1 MANASST
8 GFGMKPVKMA
18 GQSANTAGLGEYPV
32 AASSSAIYN
41 QDLVAAAT
49 SGFAAVAAAGTEQL
63 LGSLNGVFYTDATTS
78 KPTFQAYLLGSNT
91 ASDIVALVND
101 DPHQMYEIRSNNAG
115 ASAQT
120 DVGNTADISY
130 SAGATPNY
138 ISRSTL
144 DDSSLSD
151 SASKQ
156 VKIVGVSRDPDN
168 NEIGSANVV
177 WRVIISEHFF
187 KQHVGV

>member
-41 QDLVAAAT
+41 QDLVAMAT
-49 SGFAAVAAAGTEQL
+49 TGTAAVAAAGTEQL
-63 LGSLNGVFYTDATTS
+63 LGSLNGVFYTDASTS

>member
-1 MANASST
+1 MANASTT

-18 GQSANTAGLGEYPV
+18 GQAANTAGLGEYPV
-32 AASSSAIYN
+32 AASATAIYN
-41 QDLVAAAT
+41 QDLVAMAT
-49 SGFAAVAAAGTEQL
+49 TGTAAVAAAGTEQL
-63 LGSLNGVFYTDATTS
+63 LGSLNGVFYTDTSTS
-78 KPTFQAYLLGSNT
+78 KPTFQAYLLGSNA

-101 DPHQMYEIRSNNAG
+101 DPHQMYEIRSN
-115 ASAQT
+115 ASSSQQL

-130 SAGATPNY
+130 SAGASPNY
-138 ISRSTL
+138 ISRTTL

-156 VKIVGVSRDPDN
+156 VKIVGLSRDPDN
-168 NEIGSANVV
+168 NDLTSAGVV
-177 WRVIISEHFF
+177 WRVVISEHFF

>member
-63 LGSLNGVFYTDATTS
+63 LGSLNGVFYTDASTS

-168 NEIGSANVV
+168 SDLASANVV

>member
-1 MANASST
+1 MANSSST

-32 AASSSAIYN
+32 AANATAIFN
-41 QDLVAAAT
+41 QDLVAMAT
-49 SGFAAVAAAGTEQL
+49 SGTAAVAAAGTEQL
-63 LGSLNGVFYTDATTS
+63 LGSLNGVFFTNTSDS
-78 KPTFQAYLLGSNT
+78 KPTFKSHLAGSNAAT
-91 ASDIVALVND
+91 DIVALVND

-115 ASAQT
+115 ASDQS
-120 DVGNTADISY
+120 DVGNTADIAY
-130 SAGATPNY
+130 SAGASPNF

-144 DDSSLSD
+144 NDSTLSD

-168 NEIGSANVV
+168 NDLTSANVV
-177 WRVIISEHFF
+177 WRVVISEHFF

>member
-18 GQSANTAGLGEYPV
+18 GQAANTAGLGEYPV

-41 QDLVAAAT
+41 QDLVAMAAT
-49 SGFAAVAAAGTEQL
+49 GFAAVAAAGTEQL
-63 LGSLNGVFYTDATTS
+63 LGSLNGVFYTDASTS

-101 DPHQMYEIRSNNAG
+101 APHQVYEVRSNNAG
-115 ASAQT
+115 ASAQG
-120 DVGNTADISY
+120 DVGATAELSY
-130 SAGATPNY
+130 SAGASPNY

-144 DDSSLSD
+144 DDGTLGTGSQQL
-151 SASKQ
+151 
-156 VKIVGVSRDPDN
+156 KIVGVSRDPDN
-168 NEIGSANVV
+168 NDLTSAGVV
-177 WRVIISEHFF
+177 WRVVISEHFF
-187 KQHVGV
+187 KQHTGI

>member
-1 MANASST
+1 MANSSST
-8 GFGMKPVKMA
+8 GFGMKPIKMA

-32 AASSSAIYN
+32 AASATAIYN
-41 QDLVAAAT
+41 QDLVAMAT
-49 SGFAAVAAAGTEQL
+49 TGTAAVAAAGTEQL

-91 ASDIVALVND
+91 ATDIVALVND

-115 ASAQT
+115 ASDQS
-120 DVGNTADISY
+120 DVGNTADIAY
-130 SAGATPNY
+130 SAGASPNY

-144 DDSSLSD
+144 NDSSLSD

-168 NEIGSANVV
+168 SDLASANIV

>member
-63 LGSLNGVFYTDATTS
+63 LGSLNGVFYTDASTS

-91 ASDIVALVND
+91 ATDIVALVND

-120 DVGNTADISY
+120 DVGNTADIAY
-130 SAGATPNY
+130 SAGASPNY

-144 DDSSLSD
+144 NDSSLSD

-168 NEIGSANVV
+168 SDLASANVV

>member
-1 MANASST
+1 
-8 GFGMKPVKMA
+8 MKPVKMA

-41 QDLVAAAT
+41 QDLVAMAT

-63 LGSLNGVFYTDATTS
+63 LGSLNGVFYTDASTS

-101 DPHQMYEIRSNNAG
+101 APHQVYEVRSNNAG
-115 ASAQT
+115 ASLQT

-138 ISRSTL
+138 ISRTTL
-144 DDSSLSD
+144 DDGSLAT
-151 SASKQ
+151 ASKQ

-168 NEIGSANVV
+168 NELGAANVV
-177 WRVIISEHFF
+177 WRVVISEHFF
-187 KQHVGV
+187 KQHAGI

>member
-41 QDLVAAAT
+41 QDLVAMAAT
-49 SGFAAVAAAGTEQL
+49 GFAAVAAAGTEQL
-63 LGSLNGVFYTDATTS
+63 LGSLNGVFYTDASTS

-101 DPHQMYEIRSNNAG
+101 APHQVYEVRSNNAG

-138 ISRSTL
+138 ISKTTL
-144 DDSSLSD
+144 DDGSLAT
-151 SASKQ
+151 ASKQ

-168 NEIGSANVV
+168 NELGSANVV
-177 WRVIISEHFF
+177 WRVVISEHFF
-187 KQHVGV
+187 KQHAGI

>member
-32 AASSSAIYN
+32 AASATAIYN
-41 QDLVAAAT
+41 QDLVAMAT
-49 SGFAAVAAAGTEQL
+49 TGTAAVAAAGTEQL

-120 DVGNTADISY
+120 DVGNTADIAY
-130 SAGATPNY
+130 SAGASPNY

-168 NEIGSANVV
+168 NDLASANVV

>member
-63 LGSLNGVFYTDATTS
+63 LGSLNGVFYTDASTS

-91 ASDIVALVND
+91 ATDIVALVND

>member
-49 SGFAAVAAAGTEQL
+49 SGFAAVAAAGTAQL
-63 LGSLNGVFYTDATTS
+63 LGSLNGVFYTDASTS

>member
-18 GQSANTAGLGEYPV
+18 GQSANTAGLGEYSV

-41 QDLVAAAT
+41 QDLVAMAT

-63 LGSLNGVFYTDATTS
+63 LGSLNGVFYTDASTS

-101 DPHQMYEIRSNNAG
+101 APHQVYEVRSNNAG
-115 ASAQT
+115 ASLQT

-138 ISRSTL
+138 ISRTTL
-144 DDSSLSD
+144 DDGSLAT
-151 SASKQ
+151 ASKQ

-168 NEIGSANVV
+168 NELGAANVV
-177 WRVIISEHFF
+177 WRVVISEHFF
-187 KQHVGV
+187 KQHAGI

>member
-1 MANASST
+1 MANSSST

-63 LGSLNGVFYTDATTS
+63 LGSLNGVFYTDASTS

-130 SAGATPNY
+130 SAGASPNY

-168 NEIGSANVV
+168 QDLTSANVV
-177 WRVIISEHFF
+177 WRVVISEHFF